1 MESKDWLPRAAA
13 ASRSATKAA
22 VPSSD
27 PACWL
32 PAAGC
37 RSFAAREVMTAAGYA
52 LTSESSCVWGFD
64 CAG

>member
-27 PACWL
+27 PACRL

-37 RSFAAREVMTAAGYA
+37 RSFAAREVMTAVG
-52 LTSESSCVWGFD
+52 TTH
-64 CAG
+64 